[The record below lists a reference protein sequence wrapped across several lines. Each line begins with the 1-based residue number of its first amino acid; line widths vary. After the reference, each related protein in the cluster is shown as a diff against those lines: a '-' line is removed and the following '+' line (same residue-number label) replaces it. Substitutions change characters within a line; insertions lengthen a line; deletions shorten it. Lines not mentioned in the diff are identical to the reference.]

1 MAINKKRISN
11 KNKKRVS
18 KRSKKSSS
26 SKRRHQRGGVDVSMP
41 SEYYGSDSGR
51 YASVVNP
58 SYSTAYGASV
68 GISQGM
74 PNGMNSL
81 GPNLAYG
88 PTSGTNQ
95 TGGKKKRSRRSRRC
109 SHRRN

>member
-1 MAINKKRISN
+1 MAINKKRVSN

-26 SKRRHQRGGVDVSMP
+26 SKRRHHQRGGVDVSMP
-41 SEYYGSDSGR
+41 SEYYGGDSGR

-68 GISQGM
+68 GVSQGM

-88 PTSGTNQ
+88 STSGTNQ
-95 TGGKKKRSRRSRRC
+95 TGGKKKRS
-109 SHRRN
+109 HRRN